1 MAKKQ
6 SKTKALP
13 IHILNGPNLNL
24 LGSREPAIYGTATLA
39 EVKTAC
45 AQRAKTFGFV
55 TVFKQSN
62 KEGELVEFIQA
73 ARGKASAVIINAAA
87 YTHTSVAVLDALK
100 MLSVP
105 VIEVHLSNPARRED
119 FRHKSYVAM
128 GATGTIT
135 GLGLNSYL
143 LAIDGVVAHLQE
155 KSGKG
160 KTS

>member
-6 SKTKALP
+6 SKTKTLP

-39 EVKTAC
+39 DVEKAC
-45 AQRAKTFGFV
+45 AGRAKTHGFAIRFAQ
-55 TVFKQSN
+55 TN
-62 KEGELVEFIQA
+62 KEGELVELIQA
-73 ARGKASAVIINAAA
+73 ARHKASAVIINAAA

-100 MLSVP
+100 VLEIP
-105 VIEVHLSNPARRED
+105 VMEVHLSNPARRED

-135 GLGLNSYL
+135 GLGINSYL
-143 LAIDGVVAHLQE
+143 LAIDAVA
-155 KSGKG
+155 GIIKG
-160 KTS
+160 NKK

>member
-143 LAIDGVVAHLQE
+143 LAIDAIAGIL
-155 KSGKG
+155 KG
-160 KTS
+160 KTV